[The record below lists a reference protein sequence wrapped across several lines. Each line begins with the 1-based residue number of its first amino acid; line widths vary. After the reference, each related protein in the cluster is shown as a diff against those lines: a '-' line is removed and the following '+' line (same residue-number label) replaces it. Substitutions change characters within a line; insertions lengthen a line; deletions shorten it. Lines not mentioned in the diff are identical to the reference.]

1 MNRGYVVREVRRQV
15 EELGNMR
22 YRSAPRGH
30 DGWRC
35 ELTGEYVR
43 NVGTPRDVN
52 QWYDRFQQRLRRLR
66 RARAALQNQ

>member
-1 MNRGYVVREVRRQV
+1 MNRGSVSREVRRQID
-15 EELGNMR
+15 ELGHMT
-22 YRSAPRGH
+22 YRNAPRGH

-35 ELTGEYVR
+35 QLTGEYVR

-66 RARAALQNQ
+66 RVRDQLQNQ